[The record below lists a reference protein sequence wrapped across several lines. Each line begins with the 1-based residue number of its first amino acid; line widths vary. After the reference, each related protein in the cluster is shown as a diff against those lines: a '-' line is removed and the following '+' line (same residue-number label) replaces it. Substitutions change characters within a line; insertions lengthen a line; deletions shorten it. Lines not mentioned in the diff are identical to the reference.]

1 MRIFRSIDI
10 AGSGLTANRLW
21 MDTISGNLA
30 NVNTTRTPEGGPYTR
45 RVPVFQER
53 MMEAEGAG
61 EMSGRLA
68 EGWFGFHAAS
78 GVRVVDIGTDATPPR
93 LAYQPDHPDANA
105 DGYVAY
111 PNVNVVREMADMMIA
126 SRAYEANLA
135 VVDTAKTVWNGAL
148 DIMK

>member
-10 AGSGLTANRLW
+10 AGSGLTAHRLW

-30 NVNTTRTPEGGPYTR
+30 NVNTTRTPDGGPYVR

-53 MMEAEGAG
+53 LLEAVGAQDN
-61 EMSGRLA
+61 RIKK
-68 EGWFGFHAAS
+68 GWFGMYSSS
-78 GVRVVDIGTDATPPR
+78 GVRVADIGTDPTPPR

-105 DGYVAY
+105 DGYVAF
-111 PNVNVVREMADMMIA
+111 PNVNVVREMTDMMVA

-135 VVDTAKTVWNGAL
+135 VVETGKQMWNGGL
-148 DIMK
+148 DLMRA

>member
-1 MRIFRSIDI
+1 MRIFRSVDI

-30 NVNTTRTPEGGPYTR
+30 NVNTTRTPGGGPYVR

-53 MMEAEGAG
+53 LMEAIGTQEN
-61 EMSGRLA
+61 RLSK
-68 EGWFGFHAAS
+68 GWLGFFSSS

-111 PNVNVVREMADMMIA
+111 PNVNVVREMADMMVA
-126 SRAYEANLA
+126 SRAYEANLT
-135 VVDTAKTVWNGAL
+135 VVDTAKTLWNGAV

>member
-1 MRIFRSIDI
+1 MRVFRSLDI

-30 NVNTTRTPEGGPYTR
+30 NVNTTRAEDGGPYVR

-53 MMEAEGAG
+53 LMEAIGG
-61 EMSGRLA
+61 QDDRVRK
-68 EGWFGFHAAS
+68 GWFGLYASS
-78 GVRVVDIGTDATPPR
+78 GVRVTEIAQDETPPR

-111 PNVNVVREMADMMIA
+111 PNVNVVREMVDLMVA
-126 SRAYEANLA
+126 SRAYEANLTVVESDKA
-135 VVDTAKTVWNGAL
+135 VWTAALGIMGA
-148 DIMK
+148 